1 MAIGDHAEPP
11 PRRKRA
17 RPRFKGK
24 VGLPLFSRSR
34 DRVFYPCTQP
44 DTDTTSTNV
53 GASVSC
59 IHDPPANIYTTS
71 YAFGDESEK
80 GTANTAAAPDDGMNP
95 SLQAVY
101 EDPTQA
107 AERRKLISLLK
118 GAPGQSKIREGRAH
132 RAAAVARPSV
142 PSGRRM
148 AGF

>member
-1 MAIGDHAEPP
+1 MAIEDVEPP

-34 DRVFYPCTQP
+34 DRVFYTCMQP
-44 DTDTTSTNV
+44 DTTSTNV

-59 IHDPPANIYTTS
+59 INDPPANIYTTS
-71 YAFGDESEK
+71 YAFGDEPEK
-80 GTANTAAAPDDGMNP
+80 GTANAAAAPDDGMNP

-107 AERRKLISLLK
+107 AERRKLISLLN

-132 RAAAVARPSV
+132 RAATVARPSV